1 MSMRMPCASGASRT
15 SPRAVVTA
23 IAVATI
29 AVAASTALA
38 MPDAWAGR
46 DPHSF
51 ARPDQVAVTHLDLDL
66 RVDFDARRLDG
77 TATLTLD
84 RRARDAREIVL
95 DSRDLEIESVTLDG
109 TQRAAHFTLGDAI
122 PIFGR
127 ALTVRLEP
135 ATRTITVRY
144 RTSPGAGAL
153 QWLDPAQ
160 TAGGTKPYL
169 FTQSQAILART
180 WIPCQDTP
188 GVRATYTA
196 RIRTRPDLM
205 AVMSAGNPQ
214 ARRAD
219 GVYDFEMKQP
229 VPSYLLALAVG
240 DLEFRPLGPRCGV
253 YSEPS
258 VVERAAWEFAETPQM
273 MAAAESLYGPYRW
286 DRYDV
291 LVLPPSFPFG
301 GMENPRLTFATPT
314 VLAGDRSLV
323 ALVAHE
329 LAHSW
334 SGNLVTNATWNDFWL
349 NEGFTAYFENR
360 IMEKVAGAEM
370 AAMIAQLDVQSLQ
383 RTLADTTLAA
393 RDTWLQLDL
402 AGRDP
407 DEGLTDIAYIKGY
420 LFLRHVEE
428 VVGRARWDAFLRV
441 YFDRHAFSSISTP
454 IFLADLRHDLVHG
467 DVELESKLGIER
479 WIHGPGLPSDAP
491 QIESREFARVAAQ
504 VEAWESGTPAR
515 KLDTTDWRTQHWLY
529 FLDQIPDSLA
539 VERMAD
545 LDAAFG
551 LTGRENAEVLC
562 AWLQRA
568 IRSDYANANPALE
581 AFLTRQGR
589 RKYLEPLYRA
599 LARTPNGLERARA
612 IYARARP
619 TYHPVS
625 YTTIDAILGAP

>member
-1 MSMRMPCASGASRT
+1 MSMPIRHAMAASRFRCMAVIAAVGFAAPVTSSAPAASG
-15 SPRAVVTA
+15 
-23 IAVATI
+23 
-29 AVAASTALA
+29 
-38 MPDAWAGR
+38 GR

-51 ARPDQVAVTHLDLDL
+51 SRPDLVAVKHLDLDL
-66 RVDFDARRLDG
+66 RVDFEGRRLEG
-77 TATLTLD
+77 TATWTLD
-84 RRARDAREIVL
+84 RRVRTAREVIL
-95 DSRDLEIESVTLDG
+95 DSRDLEIESVTLDADH
-109 TQRAAHFTLGDAI
+109 RAQFALGKAN
-122 PIFGR
+122 PILGSS
-127 ALTVRLEP
+127 LTVQLQP

-144 RTSPGAGAL
+144 RTSPNAGAL
-153 QWLDPAQ
+153 QWLNPAQ
-160 TAGGTKPYL
+160 TAGAAKPYL
-169 FTQSQAILART
+169 FSQSQAILART

-188 GVRATYTA
+188 GVRATYRA

-205 AVMSAGNPQ
+205 AVMSAGNPR

-229 VPSYLLALAVG
+229 VPSYLMALAVG
-240 DLEFRPLGPRCGV
+240 DLEFRPLGSRCGV

-258 VVERAAWEFAETPQM
+258 VVARAAWEFAEVPQM

-286 DRYDV
+286 DRFDV

-301 GMENPRLTFATPT
+301 GMENPRITFATPT

-323 ALVAHE
+323 TLVAHE

-349 NEGFTAYFENR
+349 NEGFTVYFENR
-360 IMEKVAGAEM
+360 IMEKIAGTEM
-370 AAMIAQLDVQSLQ
+370 AAMIAQLDVQSLE

-393 RDTWLQLDL
+393 RDTWLLLDL

-407 DEGLTDIAYIKGY
+407 DEGVTDIAYVKGY
-420 LFLRHVEE
+420 LFLLHAEGVF
-428 VVGRARWDAFLRV
+428 GRARWDGFLRRH
-441 YFDRHAFSSISTP
+441 FDRHAFGSITTEE
-454 IFLADLRHDLVHG
+454 FVADLRRDLLRG
-467 DVELESKLGIER
+467 DRDLESKLEMDR
-479 WIHGPGLPSDAP
+479 WIQGPGLPPDAP
-491 QIESREFARVAAQ
+491 RIESREFSRVAAQ
-504 VEAWESGTPAR
+504 VEAWEAGTPAR
-515 KLDTTDWRTQHWLY
+515 KLDTGGWRTQHWLY

-545 LDAAFG
+545 LDTAFG

-589 RKYLEPLYRA
+589 RRYLEPLYRA
-599 LARTPNGLERARA
+599 LARTPHGLERARA